1 MNRKIN
7 KKGFTLTEILAVIAI
22 LGVILAI
29 AVPSYNSLSK
39 KFEKAYYEK
48 LEGSVLAAAKS
59 YYKENAESR
68 PAELLYS
75 NVVTFSDLIKNKNI
89 DDIKGYKSNSNL
101 KGRVIIV
108 KKEKDYDYKMCYLN
122 SNNNEED
129 EKKGG
134 TPVADEDL
142 LEKLGIESNINANN
156 CDTNWLSNK
165 ASTFKAE
172 YGNTDEIYLY
182 YSETNNPETIKRGL
196 GVTKTLTKISPS
208 GAELE
213 TVKLEN
219 TKYYPENITAIDLRA
234 AKERDKEY
242 KLIYRIKT
250 EADEKGKDLVVEKKL
265 HVVRYDAPDVKQ
277 SNGMVELNW
286 NTNGNEIRTEKLGTR
301 FSEYQY
307 REKKCD
313 GKWNNWVDIIK
324 GTHTHSFNNSS
335 NICDGIVTAQFRWN
349 DDTKPK
355 PNTSKISAETEI
367 IITPKLDPSLNIKS
381 FIDNDP
387 NKLYDYNWTNKDV
400 TIRLTAKGIT
410 TDNSIVNASK
420 NNELIDITIDDNQAV
435 KDVVASENTKV
446 SEKSTGTEYDFR
458 LRDKD
463 GNNLGLSDIQ
473 YIKIDKTKPL
483 VDIKVTTTSYKEL
496 YSYTSSTGTKKPSGG
511 MEWTNSAPR
520 IYYNVFVKDELS
532 GIDEVKI
539 TKKIGTISYNAYGV
553 QEQEPDEYSSVSAY
567 KTYSENG
574 YKRYFIPIETDM
586 YNETITVTVTDKAGN
601 SVSEETKI
609 KYDKTPP
616 SVVIEY
622 TSTNVLPMCF
632 DTIGGSGRDNIYYK
646 TSANASWS
654 RFYIILARDKDVQ
667 RYYAKC
673 TDKAGNSSE
682 TSEPNNSTT
691 SATYS
696 ITFNS
701 NGGTGSMSPI
711 TNIKSGETKTLT
723 KNTFTREGYTFAGWS
738 TSSGSSTVKYADGAQ
753 VKVTAS
759 IQLYAVW
766 NQKSVKTFTV
776 TFNHL
781 KAVWMSQTNTTKSCQ
796 TTGNSCQIKLE
807 NLTAPSGG
815 NQRSQSTN
823 PTVKSKGNNPYS
835 NLVTVS
841 GWYTNSNGT
850 GTKYSPNATITVSS
864 NMTLYAIVKT
874 KKTRFYAFPNEEYGL
889 YCRKAAGQ
897 AYAKQNFKGMILTNS
912 GTRADYESTD
922 WKYTGGKMWF
932 VGYVDPSNLCGGGSL
947 GVGKVCTNCWVP
959 GDWVDW

>member
-7 KKGFTLTEILAVIAI
+7 QKGFTLTEILAVIAI

-48 LEGSVLAAAKS
+48 LEGSVLAAAKA

-75 NVVTFSDLIKNKNI
+75 SVVTFSDLKENKNI
-89 DDIKGYKSNSNL
+89 DDIKGYNKSDSIL
-101 KGRVIIV
+101 KGRIIIV
-108 KKEKDYDYKMCYLN
+108 KKVEGYDYKMCYLEPN
-122 SNNNEED
+122 TED
-129 EKKGG
+129 EKNASTTLTDKN
-134 TPVADEDL
+134 L
-142 LEKLGIESNINANN
+142 LEKLGTKETTNANN
-156 CDTNWLSNK
+156 CDANWLENTK
-165 ASTFKAE
+165 ETFEAT
-172 YGNTDEIYLY
+172 YGSADAIYLY
-182 YSETNNPETIKRGL
+182 YSETNNPKTKEKL
-196 GVTKTLTKISPS
+196 GVTKKLFKKSSSKKTL
-208 GAELE
+208 AEVTLE
-213 TVKLEN
+213 GTE
-219 TKYYPENITAIDLRA
+219 YYPENITAIDLRT
-234 AKERDKEY
+234 AKEKDQTY
-242 KLIYRIKT
+242 NLTYRIKT
-250 EADEKGKDLVVEKKL
+250 ETGKDGKKDLVVEKKL
-265 HVVRYDAPDVKQ
+265 HVVRYDAPDVEQ
-277 SNGMVELNW
+277 SNGMVQLNW
-286 NTNGNEIRTEKLGTR
+286 KTGDNEGKVGNLHTR
-301 FSEYQY
+301 FSRYQY
-307 REKKCD
+307 REKTCS
-313 GKWNNWVDIIK
+313 GKWNTWVDIAGGNNI
-324 GTHTHSFNNSS
+324 HSFVNSS
-335 NICDGIVTAQFRWN
+335 NICNGIVTAQFRWN
-349 DDTKPK
+349 DTEE
-355 PNTSKISAETEI
+355 NTSRISDETEI
-367 IITPKLDPSLNIKS
+367 TITPKLDPSLDIKS

-400 TIRLTAKGIT
+400 TIRLTAKDIT

-420 NNELIDITIDDNQAV
+420 NNELIDVTIDDNHEAV
-435 KDVVASENTKV
+435 KDVVVSENTKV
-446 SEKSTGTEYDFR
+446 SEKSTGTEYNFR

-463 GNNLGLSDIQ
+463 GKNLGLSNIQ

-539 TKKIGTISYNAYGV
+539 TKKFGTISYNASGV
-553 QEQEPDEYSSVSAY
+553 QEQDPDEYSSVSAY

-616 SVVIEY
+616 SIVIEY
-622 TSTNVLPMCF
+622 TSVNVIPICF
-632 DTIGGSGRDNIYYK
+632 DNIGGSGKDKIYYK

-654 RFYIILARDKDVQ
+654 RYIILARDKNVKT
-667 RYYAKC
+667 YYAKC
-673 TDKAGNSSE
+673 TDNAGNSSE
-682 TSEPNNSTT
+682 TSEPNDSTT
-691 SATYS
+691 TATYS

-711 TNIKSGETKTLT
+711 KNIKSGETKTLT

-753 VKVTAS
+753 VKVTTS

-776 TFNHL
+776 TFDHL

-823 PTVKSKGNNPYS
+823 SAVKKKGNNPYS

-864 NMTLYAIVKT
+864 NMTLYAIVKIN
-874 KKTRFYAFPNEEYGL
+874 KTRFYAFPNEDYGL

-897 AYAKQNFKGMILTNS
+897 AYAKQNFKGMILTN
-912 GTRADYESTD
+912 TSTAAYYNSTN
-922 WKYTGGKMWF
+922 WQYTGGKMWF
-932 VGYVDPSNLCGGGSL
+932 VGNVNPSNLCGGGSL
-947 GVGKVCTNCWVP
+947 GVGKVCTSCWVP

>member
-75 NVVTFSDLIKNKNI
+75 NVVTFSKLKENKNI
-89 DDIKGYKSNSNL
+89 DDIKGYKSVDDL
-101 KGRVIIV
+101 KGRIIIV
-108 KKEKDYDYKMCYLN
+108 KKVEGYDYKMCYLEPGTTDE
-122 SNNNEED
+122 SLEEAK
-129 EKKGG
+129 ELN
-134 TPVADEDL
+134 ADSL
-142 LEKLGIESNINANN
+142 KTLGINEDTNTNN
-156 CDTNWLSNK
+156 CDPNWLENTK
-165 ASTFKAE
+165 ETFEAT
-172 YGNTDEIYLY
+172 YGSADAIYLY
-182 YSETNNPETIKRGL
+182 YSETNNPKTIKEKLSVEKKLAKRSSSSE
-196 GVTKTLTKISPS
+196 TP
-208 GAELE
+208 LE
-213 TVKLEN
+213 EVKLGG
-219 TKYYPENITAIDLRA
+219 TKYYPENITAIDLRT
-234 AKERDKEY
+234 AKEKDQTY
-242 KLIYRIKT
+242 NLTYRIKT
-250 EADEKGKDLVVEKKL
+250 EADEEKKKDLMVEKEL
-265 HVVRYDAPDVKQ
+265 HVVRYDAPDVEQ
-277 SNGMVELNW
+277 SNGMVKLSWETDDNEKKV
-286 NTNGNEIRTEKLGTR
+286 GNLQTS
-301 FSEYQY
+301 FSKYQY
-307 REKKCD
+307 REKTCS
-313 GKWNNWVDIIK
+313 GKWNTWVDIE
-324 GTHTHSFNNSS
+324 GGNNTHSFVNSS
-335 NICDGIVTAQFRWN
+335 NICNGIVTAQFRWN
-349 DDTKPK
+349 DTEE
-355 PNTSKISAETEI
+355 NTSRISDETEI
-367 IITPKLDPSLNIKS
+367 TITPKLDPSLDIKS

-400 TIRLTAKGIT
+400 TIRLTAKDIT

-420 NNELIDITIDDNQAV
+420 NNELIDVTIDDNHEAV
-435 KDVVASENTKV
+435 KDVVVSENTKV
-446 SEKSTGTEYDFR
+446 SEKSTGTEYNFR

-463 GNNLGLSDIQ
+463 GKNLGLSNIQ

-496 YSYTSSTGTKKPSGG
+496 YSYTSSTGAKKPSGG

-539 TKKIGTISYNAYGV
+539 TKKFGTISYNASGV
-553 QEQEPDEYSSVSAY
+553 QEQDPDEYSSVSAY

-622 TSTNVLPMCF
+622 TSVNVIPICF
-632 DTIGGSGRDNIYYK
+632 DNIGGSGKDKIYYK

-654 RFYIILARDKDVQ
+654 RYIILARDKNVKT
-667 RYYAKC
+667 YYAKC
-673 TDKAGNSSE
+673 TDNAGNSSE
-682 TSEPNNSTT
+682 TSEPNDSTT
-691 SATYS
+691 TATYS

-711 TNIKSGETKTLT
+711 KNIKSGETKTLT

-753 VKVTAS
+753 VKVTTS

-776 TFNHL
+776 TFDHL

-823 PTVKSKGNNPYS
+823 SAVKKKGNNPYS

-864 NMTLYAIVKT
+864 NMTLYAIVKIN
-874 KKTRFYAFPNEEYGL
+874 KTRFYAFPNEDYGL

-897 AYAKQNFKGMILTNS
+897 AYAKQNFKGMILTN
-912 GTRADYESTD
+912 TSTAAYYNSTN
-922 WKYTGGKMWF
+922 WQYTGGKMWF
-932 VGYVDPSNLCGGGSL
+932 VGNVDPSNLCSGGSL
-947 GVGKVCTNCWVP
+947 GVGKVCTSCWVP

>member
-75 NVVTFSDLIKNKNI
+75 NVVTFSDLKENKNI
-89 DDIKGYKSNSNL
+89 DDIKGYKSVDDL
-101 KGRVIIV
+101 KGRIIIV
-108 KKEKDYDYKMCYLN
+108 KKVEGYDYKMCYLAP
-122 SNNNEED
+122 
-129 EKKGG
+129 
-134 TPVADEDL
+134 TPADADERNASTTLTDGDL
-142 LEKLGIESNINANN
+142 LEKLGTNKTINTNN
-156 CDTNWLSNK
+156 CDVNWLKNTK
-165 ASTFKAE
+165 ETFEAT
-172 YGNTDEIYLY
+172 YGRADEIYLY
-182 YSETNNPETIKRGL
+182 YSETNNPKTIKEKL
-196 GVTKTLTKISPS
+196 GVTKKLFKKSSSKKTL
-208 GAELE
+208 AEVTLE
-213 TVKLEN
+213 GTE
-219 TKYYPENITAIDLRA
+219 YYPENITAIDLRT
-234 AKERDKEY
+234 AKEKDQTY
-242 KLIYRIKT
+242 NLTYRIKT
-250 EADEKGKDLVVEKKL
+250 ETGKDGKKDLVVEKKL
-265 HVVRYDAPDVKQ
+265 HVVRYDAPDVEQ
-277 SNGMVELNW
+277 SNGMVQLNW
-286 NTNGNEIRTEKLGTR
+286 EAGDNEEKVENLDTR
-301 FSEYQY
+301 FSRYQY
-307 REKKCD
+307 REKTCS
-313 GKWNNWVDIIK
+313 GKWNTWVDIA
-324 GTHTHSFNNSS
+324 GGNNTHSFVNSS
-335 NICDGIVTAQFRWN
+335 NICNGIVTAQFRWN
-349 DDTKPK
+349 DTEE
-355 PNTSKISAETEI
+355 NTSRISDETEI
-367 IITPKLDPSLNIKS
+367 TITPKLDPSLDIKS

-400 TIRLTAKGIT
+400 TIRLTAKDIT

-420 NNELIDITIDDNQAV
+420 NNELIDVTIDDNHEAV
-435 KDVVASENTKV
+435 KDVVVSENTKV
-446 SEKSTGTEYDFR
+446 SEKSTGTEYNFR

-463 GNNLGLSDIQ
+463 GKNLGLSNIQ

-539 TKKIGTISYNAYGV
+539 TKKFGTISYNASGV
-553 QEQEPDEYSSVSAY
+553 QEQDPDEYSSVSAY

-622 TSTNVLPMCF
+622 TSVNVIPICF
-632 DTIGGSGRDNIYYK
+632 DNIGGSGKDKIYYK

-654 RFYIILARDKDVQ
+654 RYIILARDKNVKT
-667 RYYAKC
+667 YYAKC
-673 TDKAGNSSE
+673 TDNAGNSSE
-682 TSEPNNSTT
+682 TSEPNDSTT
-691 SATYS
+691 TATYS

-711 TNIKSGETKTLT
+711 KNIKSGETKTLT

-753 VKVTAS
+753 VKVTTS

-776 TFNHL
+776 TFDHL

-823 PTVKSKGNNPYS
+823 SAVKKKGNNPYS

-864 NMTLYAIVKT
+864 NMTLYAIVKIN
-874 KKTRFYAFPNEEYGL
+874 KTRFYAFPNEDYGL

-897 AYAKQNFKGMILTNS
+897 AYAKQNFKGMILTN
-912 GTRADYESTD
+912 TSTAAYYNSTN
-922 WKYTGGKMWF
+922 WQYTGGKMWF
-932 VGYVDPSNLCGGGSL
+932 VGNVNPSNLCGGGSL
-947 GVGKVCTNCWVP
+947 GVGKVCTSCWVP

>member
-48 LEGSVLAAAKS
+48 LEDSVLAVAKS

-75 NVVTFSDLIKNKNI
+75 SVVTFSELKTSKNI
-89 DDIKGYKSNSNL
+89 DDIKGYKSNIDL
-101 KGRVIIV
+101 KGRIIIV
-108 KKEKDYDYKMCYLN
+108 KKAEGYDYKMCYLEPGTTDE
-122 SNNNEED
+122 SLEEAK
-129 EKKGG
+129 ELN
-134 TPVADEDL
+134 ADSL
-142 LEKLGIESNINANN
+142 KTLGINKDTNTNN
-156 CDTNWLSNK
+156 CDPNWLSNG
-165 ASTFKAE
+165 ANTFIAD
-172 YGNTDEIYLY
+172 YGGDKPIYLY
-182 YSETNNPETIKRGL
+182 YSETNNPKTIKEKLSVEKKLAKRSSSSE
-196 GVTKTLTKISPS
+196 TP
-208 GAELE
+208 LE
-213 TVKLEN
+213 EVKLGG
-219 TKYYPENITAIDLRA
+219 TKYYPENITAIDLRT
-234 AKERDKEY
+234 AKEKDQTY
-242 KLIYRIKT
+242 NLTYRIKT
-250 EADEKGKDLVVEKKL
+250 EDQDITKTKVL
-265 HVVRYDAPDVKQ
+265 HVVRYDAPDVEQ
-277 SNGMVELNW
+277 SNGMVKLSWETDDNEKKV
-286 NTNGNEIRTEKLGTR
+286 GNLQTS
-301 FSEYQY
+301 FSKYQY
-307 REKKCD
+307 REKTCS
-313 GKWNNWVDIIK
+313 GKWNTWVDIE
-324 GTHTHSFNNSS
+324 GGNNTHSFVNSS
-335 NICDGIVTAQFRWN
+335 NICNGIVTAQFRWN
-349 DDTKPK
+349 DTEE
-355 PNTSKISAETEI
+355 NTSRISDETEI
-367 IITPKLDPSLNIKS
+367 TITPKLDPSLDIKS

-400 TIRLTAKGIT
+400 TIRLTAKDIT

-420 NNELIDITIDDNQAV
+420 NNELIDVTIDDNHEAV
-435 KDVVASENTKV
+435 KDVVVSENTKV
-446 SEKSTGTEYDFR
+446 SEKSTGTEYNFR

-463 GNNLGLSDIQ
+463 GKNLGLSNIQ

-539 TKKIGTISYNAYGV
+539 TKKFGTISYNASGV
-553 QEQEPDEYSSVSAY
+553 QEQDPDEYSSVSAY

-622 TSTNVLPMCF
+622 TSVNVIPICF
-632 DTIGGSGRDNIYYK
+632 DNIGGSGKDKIYYK

-654 RFYIILARDKDVQ
+654 RYIILARDKNVKT
-667 RYYAKC
+667 YYAKC
-673 TDKAGNSSE
+673 TDNAGNSSE
-682 TSEPNNSTT
+682 TSEPNDSTT
-691 SATYS
+691 TATYS
-696 ITFNS
+696 IAFNS

-711 TNIKSGETKTLT
+711 KNIKSGETKTLT

-753 VKVTAS
+753 VKVTTS

-776 TFNHL
+776 TFDHL

-823 PTVKSKGNNPYS
+823 SAVKKKGNNPYS

-874 KKTRFYAFPNEEYGL
+874 NKTRFYAFPNEDYGL

-897 AYAKQNFKGMILTNS
+897 AYAKQNFKGMILTN
-912 GTRADYESTD
+912 ASTAAYYNSTN
-922 WKYTGGKMWF
+922 WQYTGGKMWF
-932 VGYVDPSNLCGGGSL
+932 VGNVDPSNLCSGGSL
-947 GVGKVCTNCWVP
+947 GVGKVCTSCWVP

>member
-48 LEGSVLAAAKS
+48 LEDSVLAAAKS

-75 NVVTFSDLIKNKNI
+75 SVVTFSELKTSKNI
-89 DDIKGYKSNSNL
+89 DDIKGYKSNIDL
-101 KGRVIIV
+101 KGRIIIV
-108 KKEKDYDYKMCYLN
+108 KKAEGYDYKMCYLEPGTTDE
-122 SNNNEED
+122 SLEEAK
-129 EKKGG
+129 ELN
-134 TPVADEDL
+134 ADSL
-142 LEKLGIESNINANN
+142 KTLGINKDTNTNN
-156 CDTNWLSNK
+156 CDPNWLSNG
-165 ASTFKAE
+165 ANTFIAD
-172 YGNTDEIYLY
+172 YGGDKPIYLY
-182 YSETNNPETIKRGL
+182 YSETNNPKTIKEKLSVEKKLAKRSSSSE
-196 GVTKTLTKISPS
+196 TP
-208 GAELE
+208 LE
-213 TVKLEN
+213 EVKLGG
-219 TKYYPENITAIDLRA
+219 TKYYPENITAIDLRT
-234 AKERDKEY
+234 AKEKDQTY
-242 KLIYRIKT
+242 NLTYRIKT
-250 EADEKGKDLVVEKKL
+250 EDQDITKTKVL
-265 HVVRYDAPDVKQ
+265 HVVRYDAPDVEQ
-277 SNGMVELNW
+277 SNGMVKLSWETDDNEKKV
-286 NTNGNEIRTEKLGTR
+286 GNLQTS
-301 FSEYQY
+301 FSKYQY
-307 REKKCD
+307 REKTCS
-313 GKWNNWVDIIK
+313 GKWNTWVDIE
-324 GTHTHSFNNSS
+324 GGNNTHSFVNSS
-335 NICDGIVTAQFRWN
+335 NICNGIVTAQFRWN
-349 DDTKPK
+349 DTEE
-355 PNTSKISAETEI
+355 NTSRISDETEI
-367 IITPKLDPSLNIKS
+367 TITPKLDPSLDIKS

-400 TIRLTAKGIT
+400 TIRLTAKDIT

-420 NNELIDITIDDNQAV
+420 NNELIDVTIDDNHEAV
-435 KDVVASENTKV
+435 KDVVVSENTKV
-446 SEKSTGTEYDFR
+446 SEKSTGTEYNFR

-463 GNNLGLSDIQ
+463 GKNLGLSNIQ

-539 TKKIGTISYNAYGV
+539 TKKFGTISYNASGV
-553 QEQEPDEYSSVSAY
+553 QEQDPDEYSSVSAY

-622 TSTNVLPMCF
+622 TSVNVIPICF
-632 DTIGGSGRDNIYYK
+632 DNIGGSGKDKIYYK

-654 RFYIILARDKDVQ
+654 RYIILARDKNVKT
-667 RYYAKC
+667 YYAKC
-673 TDKAGNSSE
+673 TDNAGNSSE
-682 TSEPNNSTT
+682 TSEPNDSTT
-691 SATYS
+691 TATYS
-696 ITFNS
+696 IAFNS

-711 TNIKSGETKTLT
+711 KNIKSGETKTLT

-753 VKVTAS
+753 VKVTTS

-776 TFNHL
+776 TFDHL

-823 PTVKSKGNNPYS
+823 SAVKKKGNNPYS

-874 KKTRFYAFPNEEYGL
+874 NKTRFYAFPNEDYGL

-897 AYAKQNFKGMILTNS
+897 AYAKQNFKGMILTN
-912 GTRADYESTD
+912 ASTAAYYNSTN
-922 WKYTGGKMWF
+922 WQYTGGKMWF
-932 VGYVDPSNLCGGGSL
+932 VGNVDPSNLCSGGSL
-947 GVGKVCTNCWVP
+947 GVGKVCTSCWVP

>member
-7 KKGFTLTEILAVIAI
+7 QKGFTLTEILAVIAI

-75 NVVTFSDLIKNKNI
+75 SVVTFSELKTSKNI
-89 DDIKGYKSNSNL
+89 DDIKGYKSNIDL
-101 KGRVIIV
+101 KGRIIIV
-108 KKEKDYDYKMCYLN
+108 KKEKDYDYKMCYLEPGTTDE
-122 SNNNEED
+122 SLEEAK
-129 EKKGG
+129 ELN
-134 TPVADEDL
+134 ADSL
-142 LEKLGIESNINANN
+142 KTLGINKDTNTNN
-156 CDTNWLSNK
+156 CDPNWLSNG
-165 ASTFKAE
+165 ANTFIAD
-172 YGNTDEIYLY
+172 YGGDKPISIYLY
-182 YSETNNPETIKRGL
+182 YSETNNPKTIKEKLSVEKKLAKRSSSSE
-196 GVTKTLTKISPS
+196 TP
-208 GAELE
+208 LE
-213 TVKLEN
+213 EVKLGG
-219 TKYYPENITAIDLRA
+219 TKYYPENITAIDLRT
-234 AKERDKEY
+234 AKEKDQTY
-242 KLIYRIKT
+242 NLTYRIKT
-250 EADEKGKDLVVEKKL
+250 EDQDITKTKVL
-265 HVVRYDAPDVKQ
+265 HVVRYDAPDVEQ
-277 SNGMVELNW
+277 SNGMVKLSWETDDNEKKV
-286 NTNGNEIRTEKLGTR
+286 GNLQTS
-301 FSEYQY
+301 FSKYQY
-307 REKKCD
+307 REKTCS
-313 GKWNNWVDIIK
+313 GKWNTWVDIE
-324 GTHTHSFNNSS
+324 GGNNTHSFVNSS
-335 NICDGIVTAQFRWN
+335 NICNGIVTAQFRWN
-349 DDTKPK
+349 DTEE
-355 PNTSKISAETEI
+355 NTSRISDETEI
-367 IITPKLDPSLNIKS
+367 TITPKLDPSLDIKS

-400 TIRLTAKGIT
+400 TIRLTAKDIT

-420 NNELIDITIDDNQAV
+420 NNELIDVTIDDNHEAV
-435 KDVVASENTKV
+435 KDVVVSENTKV
-446 SEKSTGTEYDFR
+446 SEKSTGTEYNFR

-463 GNNLGLSDIQ
+463 GKNLGLSNIQ

-539 TKKIGTISYNAYGV
+539 TKKFGTISYNASGV
-553 QEQEPDEYSSVSAY
+553 QEQDPDEYSSVSAY

-622 TSTNVLPMCF
+622 TSVNVIPICF
-632 DTIGGSGRDNIYYK
+632 DNIGGSGKDKIYYK

-654 RFYIILARDKDVQ
+654 RYIILARDKNVKT
-667 RYYAKC
+667 YYAKC
-673 TDKAGNSSE
+673 TDNAGNSSE
-682 TSEPNNSTT
+682 TSEPNDSTT
-691 SATYS
+691 TATYS

-711 TNIKSGETKTLT
+711 KNIKSGETKTLT

-753 VKVTAS
+753 VKVTTS

-776 TFNHL
+776 TFDHL

-823 PTVKSKGNNPYS
+823 SAVKKKGNNPYS

-864 NMTLYAIVKT
+864 NMTLYAIVKIN
-874 KKTRFYAFPNEEYGL
+874 KTRFYAFPNEDYGL

-897 AYAKQNFKGMILTNS
+897 AYAKQNFKGMILTN
-912 GTRADYESTD
+912 TSTAAYYNSTN
-922 WKYTGGKMWF
+922 WQYTGGKMWF
-932 VGYVDPSNLCGGGSL
+932 VGNVNPSNLCGGGSL
-947 GVGKVCTNCWVP
+947 GVGKVCTSCWVP

>member
-1 MNRKIN
+1 MNRKTN

-39 KFEKAYYEK
+39 KFEKEYYDK
-48 LEGSVLAAAKS
+48 LQGSVLAAAKS

-75 NVVTFSDLIKNKNI
+75 NVVTFSELIDNKNI

-101 KGRVIIV
+101 KGRIIIV

-122 SNNNEED
+122 PNNNET
-129 EKKGG
+129 EKEGKN
-134 TPVADEDL
+134 PVTDEDL
-142 LEKLGIESNINANN
+142 LKKLGTNNDTNTKN
-156 CDTNWLSNK
+156 CDINWLSNG
-165 ASTFKAE
+165 ANTFIAD
-172 YGNTDEIYLY
+172 YGGDKPIYLY
-182 YSETNNPETIKRGL
+182 YSETNNPKTIKEKLSVEKKLAKRSSSSE
-196 GVTKTLTKISPS
+196 TP
-208 GAELE
+208 LE
-213 TVKLEN
+213 EVKLGG
-219 TKYYPENITAIDLRA
+219 TKYYPENITAIDLRTV
-234 AKERDKEY
+234 KEEDPY
-242 KLIYRIKT
+242 NLTYRIKT
-250 EADEKGKDLVVEKKL
+250 EDTDITKTKTLY
-265 HVVRYDAPDVKQ
+265 VVRYDAPDVEQ

-286 NTNGNEIRTEKLGTR
+286 KTGDNEGKVGNLHTR
-301 FSEYQY
+301 FSRYQY
-307 REKKCD
+307 REKTCS
-313 GKWNNWVDIIK
+313 GKWNTWVDIAGGNNI
-324 GTHTHSFNNSS
+324 HSFVNSS
-335 NICDGIVTAQFRWN
+335 NICNGIVTAQFRWN
-349 DDTKPK
+349 DTEE
-355 PNTSKISAETEI
+355 NTSRISDETEI
-367 IITPKLDPSLNIKS
+367 TITPKLDPSLDIKS

-400 TIRLTAKGIT
+400 TIRLTAKDIT

-420 NNELIDITIDDNQAV
+420 NNELIDVTIDDNHEAV
-435 KDVVASENTKV
+435 KDVVVSENTKV
-446 SEKSTGTEYDFR
+446 SEKSTGTEYNFR

-463 GNNLGLSDIQ
+463 GKNLGLSNIQ

-539 TKKIGTISYNAYGV
+539 TKKFGTISYNASGV
-553 QEQEPDEYSSVSAY
+553 QEQDPDEYSSVSAY

-622 TSTNVLPMCF
+622 TSVNVIPICF
-632 DTIGGSGRDNIYYK
+632 DNIGGSGKDKIYYK

-654 RFYIILARDKDVQ
+654 RYIILARDKNVKT
-667 RYYAKC
+667 YYAKC

-682 TSEPNNSTT
+682 TSEPNDSTT

-711 TNIKSGETKTLT
+711 KNIKSGETKTLT

-781 KAVWMSQTNTTKSCQ
+781 KAVWMSQTNTIKSCQ

-823 PTVKSKGNNPYS
+823 PNIKKKGNNPYS
-835 NLVTVS
+835 NLVIVS

-850 GTKYSPNATITVSS
+850 GTKYNPNATITVSS

-874 KKTRFYAFPNEEYGL
+874 NKAKLFAFPNEEKGL

-912 GTRADYESTD
+912 STPAYYNSTN
-922 WKYTGGKMWF
+922 WQYTGGKMWF
-932 VGYVDPSNLCGGGSL
+932 VGNVDPSNLCGGGSL
-947 GVGKVCTNCWVP
+947 GVGKVCTSCWVP

>member
-75 NVVTFSDLIKNKNI
+75 SVVTFSELKTSKNI
-89 DDIKGYKSNSNL
+89 DDIKGYKSNIDL
-101 KGRVIIV
+101 KGRIIIV
-108 KKEKDYDYKMCYLN
+108 KKEKDYDYKMCYLEPGTTDE
-122 SNNNEED
+122 SLEEAK
-129 EKKGG
+129 ELN
-134 TPVADEDL
+134 ADSL
-142 LEKLGIESNINANN
+142 KTLGINKDTNTNN
-156 CDTNWLSNK
+156 CDPNWLSNG
-165 ASTFKAE
+165 ANTFIAD
-172 YGNTDEIYLY
+172 YGGDKPISIYLY
-182 YSETNNPETIKRGL
+182 YSETNNPKTIKEKLSVEKKLAKRSSSSE
-196 GVTKTLTKISPS
+196 TP
-208 GAELE
+208 LE
-213 TVKLEN
+213 EVKLGG
-219 TKYYPENITAIDLRA
+219 TKYYPENITAIDLRT
-234 AKERDKEY
+234 AKEKDQTY
-242 KLIYRIKT
+242 NLTYRIKT
-250 EADEKGKDLVVEKKL
+250 EDQDITKTKVL
-265 HVVRYDAPDVKQ
+265 HVVRYDAPDVEQ
-277 SNGMVELNW
+277 SNGMVKLSWETDDNEKKV
-286 NTNGNEIRTEKLGTR
+286 GNLQTS
-301 FSEYQY
+301 FSKYQY
-307 REKKCD
+307 REKTCS
-313 GKWNNWVDIIK
+313 GKWNTWVDIE
-324 GTHTHSFNNSS
+324 GGNNTHSFVNSS
-335 NICDGIVTAQFRWN
+335 NICNGIVTAQFRWN
-349 DDTKPK
+349 DTEE
-355 PNTSKISAETEI
+355 NTSRISDETEI
-367 IITPKLDPSLNIKS
+367 TITPKLDPSLDIKS

-400 TIRLTAKGIT
+400 TIRLTAKDIT
-410 TDNSIVNASK
+410 PDNSIVNASK
-420 NNELIDITIDDNQAV
+420 NNELIDVTIDDNHEAV
-435 KDVVASENTKV
+435 KDVVVNENTKV

-463 GNNLGLSDIQ
+463 GKNLGLSNIQ

-539 TKKIGTISYNAYGV
+539 TKKFGTISYNASGV
-553 QEQEPDEYSSVSAY
+553 QEQDPDEYSSVSAY

-622 TSTNVLPMCF
+622 TSVNVIPICF
-632 DTIGGSGRDNIYYK
+632 DNIGGSGKDKIYYK

-654 RFYIILARDKDVQ
+654 RYIILARDKNVKT
-667 RYYAKC
+667 YYAKC
-673 TDKAGNSSE
+673 TDNAGNSSE
-682 TSEPNNSTT
+682 TSEPNDSTT

-711 TNIKSGETKTLT
+711 KNIKSGETKTLT

-753 VKVTAS
+753 VKVTTS

-776 TFNHL
+776 TFDHL

-823 PTVKSKGNNPYS
+823 SAVKKKGNNPYS

-864 NMTLYAIVKT
+864 NMTLYAIVKIN
-874 KKTRFYAFPNEEYGL
+874 KTRFYAFPNEDYGL

-897 AYAKQNFKGMILTNS
+897 AYAKQNFKGMILTN
-912 GTRADYESTD
+912 TSTAAYYNSTN
-922 WKYTGGKMWF
+922 WQYTGGKMWF
-932 VGYVDPSNLCGGGSL
+932 VGNVNPSNLCGGGSL
-947 GVGKVCTNCWVP
+947 GVGKVCTSCWVP

>member
-39 KFEKAYYEK
+39 KFEKAFYEK

-75 NVVTFSDLIKNKNI
+75 SVVTFSELKTSKNI
-89 DDIKGYKSNSNL
+89 DDIKGYKSNIDL
-101 KGRVIIV
+101 KGRIIIV
-108 KKEKDYDYKMCYLN
+108 KKEKDYDYKMCYLEPGTTDE
-122 SNNNEED
+122 SLEEAK
-129 EKKGG
+129 ELN
-134 TPVADEDL
+134 ADSL
-142 LEKLGIESNINANN
+142 KTLGINKDTNTNN
-156 CDTNWLSNK
+156 CDPNWLSNG
-165 ASTFKAE
+165 ANTFIAD
-172 YGNTDEIYLY
+172 YGGDKPISIYLY
-182 YSETNNPETIKRGL
+182 YSETNNPKTIKEKLSVEKKLAKRSSSSE
-196 GVTKTLTKISPS
+196 TP
-208 GAELE
+208 LE
-213 TVKLEN
+213 EVKLGG
-219 TKYYPENITAIDLRA
+219 TKYYPENITAIDLRT
-234 AKERDKEY
+234 AKEKDQTY
-242 KLIYRIKT
+242 NLTYRIKT
-250 EADEKGKDLVVEKKL
+250 EDQDITKTKVL
-265 HVVRYDAPDVKQ
+265 HVVRYDAPDVEQ
-277 SNGMVELNW
+277 SNGMVKLSWETDDNEKKV
-286 NTNGNEIRTEKLGTR
+286 GNLQTS
-301 FSEYQY
+301 FSKYQY
-307 REKKCD
+307 REKTCS
-313 GKWNNWVDIIK
+313 GKWNTWVDIE
-324 GTHTHSFNNSS
+324 GGNNTHSFVNSS
-335 NICDGIVTAQFRWN
+335 NICNGIVTAQFRWN
-349 DDTKPK
+349 DTEE
-355 PNTSKISAETEI
+355 NTSRISDETEI
-367 IITPKLDPSLNIKS
+367 TITPKLDPSLDIKS

-400 TIRLTAKGIT
+400 TIRLTAKDIT

-420 NNELIDITIDDNQAV
+420 NNELIDVTIDDNHEAV
-435 KDVVASENTKV
+435 KDVVVSENTKV
-446 SEKSTGTEYDFR
+446 SEKSTGTEYNFR

-463 GNNLGLSDIQ
+463 GKNLGLSNIQ

-539 TKKIGTISYNAYGV
+539 TKKFGTISYNASGV
-553 QEQEPDEYSSVSAY
+553 QEQDPDEYSSVSAY

-622 TSTNVLPMCF
+622 TSVNVIPICF
-632 DTIGGSGRDNIYYK
+632 DNIGGSGKDKIYYK

-654 RFYIILARDKDVQ
+654 RYIILARDKNVKT
-667 RYYAKC
+667 YYAKC
-673 TDKAGNSSE
+673 TDNAGNSSE
-682 TSEPNNSTT
+682 TSEPNDSTT
-691 SATYS
+691 TATYS

-711 TNIKSGETKTLT
+711 KNIKSGETKTLT

-753 VKVTAS
+753 VKVTTS

-776 TFNHL
+776 TFDHL

-823 PTVKSKGNNPYS
+823 SAVKKKGNNPYS

-864 NMTLYAIVKT
+864 NMTLYAIVKIN
-874 KKTRFYAFPNEEYGL
+874 KTRFYAFPNEDYGL

-897 AYAKQNFKGMILTNS
+897 AYAKQNFKGMILTN
-912 GTRADYESTD
+912 TSTAAYYNSTN
-922 WKYTGGKMWF
+922 WQYTGGKMWF
-932 VGYVDPSNLCGGGSL
+932 VGNVNPSNLCGGGSL
-947 GVGKVCTNCWVP
+947 GVGKVCTSCWVP

>member
-75 NVVTFSDLIKNKNI
+75 SVVTFSELKTSKNI
-89 DDIKGYKSNSNL
+89 DDIKGYKSNIDL
-101 KGRVIIV
+101 KGRIIIV
-108 KKEKDYDYKMCYLN
+108 KKEKDYDYKMCYLEPGTTDE
-122 SNNNEED
+122 SLEEAK
-129 EKKGG
+129 ELNAASLK
-134 TPVADEDL
+134 T
-142 LEKLGIESNINANN
+142 LGINKDTNTNN
-156 CDTNWLSNK
+156 CDPNWLSNG
-165 ASTFKAE
+165 ANTFIAD
-172 YGNTDEIYLY
+172 YGGDKPISIYLY
-182 YSETNNPETIKRGL
+182 YSETNNPKTIKEKLSVEKKLAKRSSSSE
-196 GVTKTLTKISPS
+196 TP
-208 GAELE
+208 LE
-213 TVKLEN
+213 EVKLGG
-219 TKYYPENITAIDLRA
+219 TKYYPENITAIDLRT
-234 AKERDKEY
+234 AKEKDQTY
-242 KLIYRIKT
+242 NLTYRIKT
-250 EADEKGKDLVVEKKL
+250 EDQDITKTKVL
-265 HVVRYDAPDVKQ
+265 HVVRYDAPDVEQ
-277 SNGMVELNW
+277 SNGMVKLSWETDDNEKKV
-286 NTNGNEIRTEKLGTR
+286 GNLQTS
-301 FSEYQY
+301 FSKYQY
-307 REKKCD
+307 REKTCS
-313 GKWNNWVDIIK
+313 GKWNTWVDIE
-324 GTHTHSFNNSS
+324 GGNNTHSFVNSS
-335 NICDGIVTAQFRWN
+335 NICNGIVTAQFRWN
-349 DDTKPK
+349 DTEE
-355 PNTSKISAETEI
+355 NTSRISDETEI
-367 IITPKLDPSLNIKS
+367 TITPKLDPSLDIKS

-400 TIRLTAKGIT
+400 TIRLTAKDIT

-420 NNELIDITIDDNQAV
+420 NNELIDVTIDDNHEAV
-435 KDVVASENTKV
+435 KDVVVSENTKV
-446 SEKSTGTEYDFR
+446 SEKSTGTEYNFR

-463 GNNLGLSDIQ
+463 GKNLGLSNIQ

-539 TKKIGTISYNAYGV
+539 TKKFGTISYNASGV
-553 QEQEPDEYSSVSAY
+553 QEQDPDEYSSVSAY

-616 SVVIEY
+616 SIVIEY
-622 TSTNVLPMCF
+622 TSVNVIPICF
-632 DTIGGSGRDNIYYK
+632 DNIGGSGKDKIYYK

-654 RFYIILARDKDVQ
+654 RYIILARDKNVKT
-667 RYYAKC
+667 YYAKC
-673 TDKAGNSSE
+673 TDNAGNSSE
-682 TSEPNNSTT
+682 TSEPNDSTT
-691 SATYS
+691 TATYS

-711 TNIKSGETKTLT
+711 KNIKSGETKTLT

-753 VKVTAS
+753 VKVTTS

-776 TFNHL
+776 TFDHL

-823 PTVKSKGNNPYS
+823 SAVKKKGNNPYS

-864 NMTLYAIVKT
+864 NMTLYAIVKIN
-874 KKTRFYAFPNEEYGL
+874 KTRFYAFPNEDYGL

-897 AYAKQNFKGMILTNS
+897 AYAKQNFKGMILTN
-912 GTRADYESTD
+912 TSTAAYYNSTN
-922 WKYTGGKMWF
+922 WQYTGGKMWF
-932 VGYVDPSNLCGGGSL
+932 VGNVNPSNLCGGGSL
-947 GVGKVCTNCWVP
+947 GVGKVCTSCWVP

>member
-75 NVVTFSDLIKNKNI
+75 SVVTFSELKTSKNI
-89 DDIKGYKSNSNL
+89 DDIKGYKSNIDL
-101 KGRVIIV
+101 KGRIIIV
-108 KKEKDYDYKMCYLN
+108 KKEKDYDYKMCYLEPGTTDE
-122 SNNNEED
+122 SLEEAK
-129 EKKGG
+129 ELN
-134 TPVADEDL
+134 ADSL
-142 LEKLGIESNINANN
+142 KTLGINKDTNTNN
-156 CDTNWLSNK
+156 CDPNWLSNG
-165 ASTFKAE
+165 ANTFIAD
-172 YGNTDEIYLY
+172 YGGDKPISIYLY
-182 YSETNNPETIKRGL
+182 YSETNNPKTIKEKLSVEKKLAKRSSSSE
-196 GVTKTLTKISPS
+196 TP
-208 GAELE
+208 LE
-213 TVKLEN
+213 EVKLGG
-219 TKYYPENITAIDLRA
+219 TKYYPENITAIDLRT
-234 AKERDKEY
+234 AKEKDQTY
-242 KLIYRIKT
+242 NLTYRIKT
-250 EADEKGKDLVVEKKL
+250 EDQDITKTKVL
-265 HVVRYDAPDVKQ
+265 HVVRYDAPDVEQ
-277 SNGMVELNW
+277 SNGMVKLSWETDDNEKKV
-286 NTNGNEIRTEKLGTR
+286 GNLQTS
-301 FSEYQY
+301 FSKYQY
-307 REKKCD
+307 REKTCS
-313 GKWNNWVDIIK
+313 GKWNTWVDIE
-324 GTHTHSFNNSS
+324 GGNNTHSFVNSS
-335 NICDGIVTAQFRWN
+335 NICNGIVTAQFRWN
-349 DDTKPK
+349 DTEE
-355 PNTSKISAETEI
+355 NTSRISDETEI
-367 IITPKLDPSLNIKS
+367 TITPKLDPSLDIKS

-632 DTIGGSGRDNIYYK
+632 DTIGGSGRDKIYYK

>member
-75 NVVTFSDLIKNKNI
+75 SVVTFSELKENKNI
-89 DDIKGYKSNSNL
+89 DDIKGYKSVGAL
-101 KGRVIIV
+101 KGRIIIV
-108 KKEKDYDYKMCYLN
+108 KKVEGYDYKMCYLEPN
-122 SNNNEED
+122 TED
-129 EKKGG
+129 EKNASTTLTDKN
-134 TPVADEDL
+134 L
-142 LEKLGIESNINANN
+142 LEKLGTKETTNANN
-156 CDTNWLSNK
+156 CDANWLENTK
-165 ASTFKAE
+165 ETFEAT
-172 YGNTDEIYLY
+172 YGSADAIYLY
-182 YSETNNPETIKRGL
+182 YSETNNPKTKEKL
-196 GVTKTLTKISPS
+196 GVTKKLFKKSSSKKTL
-208 GAELE
+208 AEVTLE
-213 TVKLEN
+213 GTE
-219 TKYYPENITAIDLRA
+219 YYPENITAIDLRT
-234 AKERDKEY
+234 AKEKDQTY
-242 KLIYRIKT
+242 NLTYRIKT
-250 EADEKGKDLVVEKKL
+250 ETGKDGKKDLVVEKKL
-265 HVVRYDAPDVKQ
+265 HVVRYDAPDVEQ
-277 SNGMVELNW
+277 SNGMVQLNW
-286 NTNGNEIRTEKLGTR
+286 KTGDNEGKVGNLHTR
-301 FSEYQY
+301 FSRYQY
-307 REKKCD
+307 REKTCS
-313 GKWNNWVDIIK
+313 GKWNTWVDIAGGNNI
-324 GTHTHSFNNSS
+324 HSFVNSS
-335 NICDGIVTAQFRWN
+335 NICNGIVTAQFRWN
-349 DDTKPK
+349 DTEE
-355 PNTSKISAETEI
+355 NTSRISDETEI
-367 IITPKLDPSLNIKS
+367 TITPKLDPSLDIKS

-400 TIRLTAKGIT
+400 TIRLTAKDIT

-420 NNELIDITIDDNQAV
+420 NNELIDVTIDDNHEAV
-435 KDVVASENTKV
+435 KDVVVSENTKV
-446 SEKSTGTEYDFR
+446 SEKSTGTEYNFR

-463 GNNLGLSDIQ
+463 GKNLGLSNIQ

-539 TKKIGTISYNAYGV
+539 TKKFGTISYNASGV
-553 QEQEPDEYSSVSAY
+553 QEQDPDEYSSVSAY

-622 TSTNVLPMCF
+622 TSVNVIPICF
-632 DTIGGSGRDNIYYK
+632 DNIGGSGKDKIYYK

-654 RFYIILARDKDVQ
+654 RYIILARDKNVKT
-667 RYYAKC
+667 YYAKC
-673 TDKAGNSSE
+673 TDNAGNSSE
-682 TSEPNNSTT
+682 TSEPNDSTT
-691 SATYS
+691 TATYS

-711 TNIKSGETKTLT
+711 KNIKSGETKTLT

-753 VKVTAS
+753 VKVTTS

-776 TFNHL
+776 TFDHL

-823 PTVKSKGNNPYS
+823 SAVKKKGNNPYS

-864 NMTLYAIVKT
+864 NMTLYAIVKIN
-874 KKTRFYAFPNEEYGL
+874 KTRFYAFPNEDYGL

-897 AYAKQNFKGMILTNS
+897 AYAKQNFKGMILTN
-912 GTRADYESTD
+912 TSTAAYYNSTN
-922 WKYTGGKMWF
+922 WQYTGGKMWF
-932 VGYVDPSNLCGGGSL
+932 VGNVNPSNLCSGGSL
-947 GVGKVCTNCWVP
+947 GVGKVCTSCWVP

>member
-75 NVVTFSDLIKNKNI
+75 SVVTFSELKTSKNI
-89 DDIKGYKSNSNL
+89 DDIKGYKSNIDL
-101 KGRVIIV
+101 KGRIIIV
-108 KKEKDYDYKMCYLN
+108 KKEKDYDYKMCYLEPGTTDE
-122 SNNNEED
+122 SLEEAK
-129 EKKGG
+129 ELNAASLK
-134 TPVADEDL
+134 T
-142 LEKLGIESNINANN
+142 LGINKDTNTNN
-156 CDTNWLSNK
+156 CDPNWLSNG
-165 ASTFKAE
+165 ANTFIAD
-172 YGNTDEIYLY
+172 YGGDKPISIYLY
-182 YSETNNPETIKRGL
+182 YSETNNPKTIKEKLSVEKKLAKRSSSSE
-196 GVTKTLTKISPS
+196 TP
-208 GAELE
+208 LE
-213 TVKLEN
+213 EVKLGG
-219 TKYYPENITAIDLRA
+219 TKYYPENITAIDLRT
-234 AKERDKEY
+234 AKEKDQTY
-242 KLIYRIKT
+242 NLTYRIKT
-250 EADEKGKDLVVEKKL
+250 EDQDITKTKVL
-265 HVVRYDAPDVKQ
+265 HVVRYDAPDVEQ
-277 SNGMVELNW
+277 SNGMVKLSWETDDNEKKV
-286 NTNGNEIRTEKLGTR
+286 GNLQTS
-301 FSEYQY
+301 FSKYQY
-307 REKKCD
+307 REKTCS
-313 GKWNNWVDIIK
+313 GKWNTWVDIE
-324 GTHTHSFNNSS
+324 GGNNTHSFVNSS
-335 NICDGIVTAQFRWN
+335 NICNGIVTAQFRWN
-349 DDTKPK
+349 DTEE
-355 PNTSKISAETEI
+355 NTSRISDETEI
-367 IITPKLDPSLNIKS
+367 TITPKLDPSLDIKS

-400 TIRLTAKGIT
+400 TIRLTAKDIT

-420 NNELIDITIDDNQAV
+420 NNELIDVTIDDNHEAV
-435 KDVVASENTKV
+435 KDVVVSENTKV
-446 SEKSTGTEYDFR
+446 SEKSTGTEYNFR

-463 GNNLGLSDIQ
+463 GKNLGLSNIQ

-539 TKKIGTISYNAYGV
+539 TKKFGTISYNASGV
-553 QEQEPDEYSSVSAY
+553 QEQDPDEYSSVSAY

-616 SVVIEY
+616 SIVIEY
-622 TSTNVLPMCF
+622 TSVNVIPICF
-632 DTIGGSGRDNIYYK
+632 DNIGGSGKDKIYYK

-654 RFYIILARDKDVQ
+654 RYIILARDKNVKT
-667 RYYAKC
+667 YYAKC
-673 TDKAGNSSE
+673 TDNAGNSSE
-682 TSEPNNSTT
+682 TSEPNDSTT
-691 SATYS
+691 TATYS

-701 NGGTGSMSPI
+701 NGGTGSVSPI
-711 TNIKSGETKTLT
+711 KNIKSGETKTLT

-753 VKVTAS
+753 VKVTTS

-776 TFNHL
+776 TFDHL

-823 PTVKSKGNNPYS
+823 SAVKKKGNNPYS

-864 NMTLYAIVKT
+864 NMTLYAIVKIN
-874 KKTRFYAFPNEEYGL
+874 KTRFYAFPNEDYGL

-897 AYAKQNFKGMILTNS
+897 AYAKQNFKGMILTN
-912 GTRADYESTD
+912 TSTAAYYNSTN
-922 WKYTGGKMWF
+922 WQYTGGKMWF
-932 VGYVDPSNLCGGGSL
+932 VGNVNPSNLCGGGSL
-947 GVGKVCTNCWVP
+947 GVGKVCTSCWVP

>member
-39 KFEKAYYEK
+39 KFEKEYYEK

-75 NVVTFSDLIKNKNI
+75 SVVTFSTLKTNKNI
-89 DDIKGYKSNSNL
+89 DDIKGYKSEEL
-101 KGRVIIV
+101 KGRIIIV
-108 KKEKDYDYKMCYLN
+108 KKVEGYDYKMCYLEPDDTTDE
-122 SNNNEED
+122 SSKDAEELNTD
-129 EKKGG
+129 SLK
-134 TPVADEDL
+134 T
-142 LEKLGIESNINANN
+142 LGIKDETNANN
-156 CDTNWLSNK
+156 CDPNWLSNG
-165 ASTFKAE
+165 ANTFE
-172 YGNTDEIYLY
+172 TDYEDDKPIYLY
-182 YSETNNPETIKRGL
+182 YSETNNPETIKEKLRIEQTLRKKASSSSKKYLEEVNL
-196 GVTKTLTKISPS
+196 G
-208 GAELE
+208 G
-213 TVKLEN
+213 
-219 TKYYPENITAIDLRA
+219 TKYYPENITAIDLRT
-234 AKERDKEY
+234 AKEKDQTY
-242 KLIYRIKT
+242 NLTYRIKT
-250 EADEKGKDLVVEKKL
+250 EVDEEGKKDLIVEKEL
-265 HVVRYDAPDVKQ
+265 HVVRYGAPDVEQ

-286 NTNGNEIRTEKLGTR
+286 KTGDNEEKVGNLHTS
-301 FSEYQY
+301 FSKYQY
-307 REKKCD
+307 REKTCS
-313 GKWNNWVDIIK
+313 GKWNTWIDIA
-324 GTHTHSFNNSS
+324 GGNNTHSFVNSS
-335 NICDGIVTAQFRWN
+335 NICNGIVTAQFRWN
-349 DDTKPK
+349 DTEE
-355 PNTSKISAETEI
+355 NTSRISDETEI
-367 IITPKLDPSLNIKS
+367 TITPKLDPSLDIKS

-387 NKLYDYNWTNKDV
+387 NKTYDNNWTNKDV
-400 TIRLTAKGIT
+400 TIRLTAKDIT

-420 NNELIDITIDDNQAV
+420 NNELIDVTIDDNHEAV
-435 KDVVASENTKV
+435 KDVVVSENTKV
-446 SEKSTGTEYDFR
+446 SEKSTGTEYNFR

-463 GNNLGLSDIQ
+463 GKNLGLSNIQ

-539 TKKIGTISYNAYGV
+539 TKKFGTISYNASGV
-553 QEQEPDEYSSVSAY
+553 QEQDPDEYSSVSAY

-622 TSTNVLPMCF
+622 TSVNVIPICF
-632 DTIGGSGRDNIYYK
+632 DNIGGSGKDKIYYK

-654 RFYIILARDKDVQ
+654 RYIILARDKNVKT
-667 RYYAKC
+667 YYAKC
-673 TDKAGNSSE
+673 TDNAGNSSE
-682 TSEPNNSTT
+682 TSEPNDSTT
-691 SATYS
+691 TATYS

-711 TNIKSGETKTLT
+711 KNIKSGETKTLT

-753 VKVTAS
+753 VKVTTS

-776 TFNHL
+776 TFDHL
-781 KAVWMSQTNTTKSCQ
+781 KAVWMSQTNTTRSCQ

-823 PTVKSKGNNPYS
+823 SAVKKKGNNPYS

-874 KKTRFYAFPNEEYGL
+874 NKTRFYAFPNEDYGL

-897 AYAKQNFKGMILTNS
+897 AYAKQNFKGMILTN
-912 GTRADYESTD
+912 TSTAAYYNSTN
-922 WKYTGGKMWF
+922 WQYTGGKMWF
-932 VGYVDPSNLCGGGSL
+932 VGNVDPSNLCSGGSL
-947 GVGKVCTNCWVP
+947 GVGKVCTSCWVP

>member
-75 NVVTFSDLIKNKNI
+75 NVVTFSDLKESKNI
-89 DDIKGYKSNSNL
+89 DDIKGYKSVDDL
-101 KGRVIIV
+101 KGRIIIV
-108 KKEKDYDYKMCYLN
+108 KKVEGYDYKMCYLAP
-122 SNNNEED
+122 
-129 EKKGG
+129 
-134 TPVADEDL
+134 TPADADERNASTTLTDGDL
-142 LEKLGIESNINANN
+142 LEKLGTNKTINTNN
-156 CDTNWLSNK
+156 CDVNWLKNTK
-165 ASTFKAE
+165 ETFEAT
-172 YGNTDEIYLY
+172 YGRADEIYLY
-182 YSETNNPETIKRGL
+182 YSETNNPKTIKEKL
-196 GVTKTLTKISPS
+196 GVTKKLFKKSSSKKTL
-208 GAELE
+208 AEVTLE
-213 TVKLEN
+213 GTE
-219 TKYYPENITAIDLRA
+219 YYPENITAIDLRT
-234 AKERDKEY
+234 AKEKDQTY
-242 KLIYRIKT
+242 NLTYRIKT
-250 EADEKGKDLVVEKKL
+250 ETGKDGKKDLVVEKKL
-265 HVVRYDAPDVKQ
+265 HVVRYDAPDVEQ
-277 SNGMVELNW
+277 SNGMVQLNW
-286 NTNGNEIRTEKLGTR
+286 EAGDNEEKVENLDTR
-301 FSEYQY
+301 FSRYQY
-307 REKKCD
+307 REKTCS
-313 GKWNNWVDIIK
+313 GKWNTWVDIA
-324 GTHTHSFNNSS
+324 GGNNTHSFVNSS
-335 NICDGIVTAQFRWN
+335 NICNGIVTAQFRWN
-349 DDTKPK
+349 DTEE
-355 PNTSKISAETEI
+355 NTSRISDETEI
-367 IITPKLDPSLNIKS
+367 TITPKLDPSLDIKS

-400 TIRLTAKGIT
+400 TIRLTAKDIT

-420 NNELIDITIDDNQAV
+420 NNELIDVTIDDNHEAV
-435 KDVVASENTKV
+435 KDVVVSENTKV
-446 SEKSTGTEYDFR
+446 SEKSTGTEYNFR

-463 GNNLGLSDIQ
+463 GKNLGLSNIQ

-539 TKKIGTISYNAYGV
+539 TKKFGTISYNASGV
-553 QEQEPDEYSSVSAY
+553 QEQDPDEYSSVSAY

-622 TSTNVLPMCF
+622 TSVNVIPICF
-632 DTIGGSGRDNIYYK
+632 DNIGGSGKDKIYYK

-654 RFYIILARDKDVQ
+654 RYIILARDKNVKT
-667 RYYAKC
+667 YYAKC
-673 TDKAGNSSE
+673 TDNAGNSSE
-682 TSEPNNSTT
+682 TSEPNDSTT
-691 SATYS
+691 TATYS

-711 TNIKSGETKTLT
+711 KNIRSGETKTLT

-753 VKVTAS
+753 VKVTTS

-776 TFNHL
+776 TFDHL

-823 PTVKSKGNNPYS
+823 SAVKKKGNNPYS

-864 NMTLYAIVKT
+864 NMTLYAIVKIN
-874 KKTRFYAFPNEEYGL
+874 KTRFYAFPNEDYGL

-897 AYAKQNFKGMILTNS
+897 AYAKQNFKGMILTN
-912 GTRADYESTD
+912 TSTAAYYNSTN
-922 WKYTGGKMWF
+922 WQYTGGKIWF
-932 VGYVDPSNLCGGGSL
+932 VGNVNPSNLCGGGSL
-947 GVGKVCTNCWVP
+947 GVGKVCTSCWVP

>member
-75 NVVTFSDLIKNKNI
+75 SVVTFSELKTSKNI
-89 DDIKGYKSNSNL
+89 DDIKGYKSNIDL
-101 KGRVIIV
+101 KGRIIIV
-108 KKEKDYDYKMCYLN
+108 KKEKDYDYKMCYLEPGTTDE
-122 SNNNEED
+122 SLEEAK
-129 EKKGG
+129 ELN
-134 TPVADEDL
+134 ADSL
-142 LEKLGIESNINANN
+142 KTLGINKDTNTNN
-156 CDTNWLSNK
+156 CDPNWLSNG
-165 ASTFKAE
+165 ANTFIAD
-172 YGNTDEIYLY
+172 YGGDKPISIYLY
-182 YSETNNPETIKRGL
+182 YSETNNPKTIKEKLSVEKKLAKRSSSSE
-196 GVTKTLTKISPS
+196 TP
-208 GAELE
+208 LE
-213 TVKLEN
+213 EVKLGG
-219 TKYYPENITAIDLRA
+219 TKYYPENITAIDLRT
-234 AKERDKEY
+234 AKEKDQTY
-242 KLIYRIKT
+242 NLTYRIKT
-250 EADEKGKDLVVEKKL
+250 EDQDITKTKVL
-265 HVVRYDAPDVKQ
+265 HVVRYDAPDVEQ
-277 SNGMVELNW
+277 SNGMVKLSWETDDNEKKV
-286 NTNGNEIRTEKLGTR
+286 GNLQTS
-301 FSEYQY
+301 FSKYQY
-307 REKKCD
+307 REKTCS
-313 GKWNNWVDIIK
+313 GKWNTWVDIE
-324 GTHTHSFNNSS
+324 GGNNTHSFVNSS
-335 NICDGIVTAQFRWN
+335 NICNGIVTAQFRWN
-349 DDTKPK
+349 DTEE
-355 PNTSKISAETEI
+355 NTSRISDETEI
-367 IITPKLDPSLNIKS
+367 TITPKLDPSLDIKS

-400 TIRLTAKGIT
+400 TIRLTAKDIT

-420 NNELIDITIDDNQAV
+420 NNELIDVTIDDNHEAV
-435 KDVVASENTKV
+435 KDVVVSENTKV
-446 SEKSTGTEYDFR
+446 SEKSTGTEYNFR

-463 GNNLGLSDIQ
+463 GKNLGFSNIQ

-539 TKKIGTISYNAYGV
+539 TKKFGTISYNASGV
-553 QEQEPDEYSSVSAY
+553 QEQDPDEYSSVSAY

-622 TSTNVLPMCF
+622 TSVNVIPICF
-632 DTIGGSGRDNIYYK
+632 DNIGGSGKDKIYYK

-654 RFYIILARDKDVQ
+654 RYIILARDKNVKT
-667 RYYAKC
+667 YYAKC
-673 TDKAGNSSE
+673 TDNAGNSSE
-682 TSEPNNSTT
+682 TSEPNDSTT
-691 SATYS
+691 TATYS

-711 TNIKSGETKTLT
+711 KNIKSGETKTLT

-753 VKVTAS
+753 VKVTTS

-776 TFNHL
+776 TFDHL

-823 PTVKSKGNNPYS
+823 SAVKKKGNNPYS

-864 NMTLYAIVKT
+864 NMTLYAIVKIN
-874 KKTRFYAFPNEEYGL
+874 KTRFYAFPNEDYGL

-897 AYAKQNFKGMILTNS
+897 AYAKQNFKGMILTN
-912 GTRADYESTD
+912 TSTAAYYNSTN
-922 WKYTGGKMWF
+922 WQYTGGKMWF
-932 VGYVDPSNLCGGGSL
+932 VGNVNPSNLCGGGSL
-947 GVGKVCTNCWVP
+947 GVGKVCTSCWVP

>member
-75 NVVTFSDLIKNKNI
+75 SVVTFSELKTSKNI
-89 DDIKGYKSNSNL
+89 DDIKGYKSNIDL
-101 KGRVIIV
+101 KGRIIIV
-108 KKEKDYDYKMCYLN
+108 KKEKDYDYKMCYLEPGTTDE
-122 SNNNEED
+122 SLEEAK
-129 EKKGG
+129 ELNAASLK
-134 TPVADEDL
+134 T
-142 LEKLGIESNINANN
+142 LGINKDTNTNN
-156 CDTNWLSNK
+156 CDPNWLSNG
-165 ASTFKAE
+165 ANTFIAD
-172 YGNTDEIYLY
+172 YGGDKPISIYLY
-182 YSETNNPETIKRGL
+182 YSETNNPKTIKEKLSVEKKLAKRSSSSE
-196 GVTKTLTKISPS
+196 TP
-208 GAELE
+208 LE
-213 TVKLEN
+213 EVKLGG
-219 TKYYPENITAIDLRA
+219 TKYYPENITAIDLRT
-234 AKERDKEY
+234 AKEKDQTY
-242 KLIYRIKT
+242 NLTYRIKT
-250 EADEKGKDLVVEKKL
+250 EDQDITKTKVL
-265 HVVRYDAPDVKQ
+265 HVVRYDAPDVEQ
-277 SNGMVELNW
+277 SNGMVKLSWETDDNEKKV
-286 NTNGNEIRTEKLGTR
+286 GNLQTS
-301 FSEYQY
+301 FSKYQY
-307 REKKCD
+307 REKTCS
-313 GKWNNWVDIIK
+313 GKWNTWVDIE
-324 GTHTHSFNNSS
+324 GGNNTHSFVNSS
-335 NICDGIVTAQFRWN
+335 NICNGIVTAQFRWN
-349 DDTKPK
+349 DTEE
-355 PNTSKISAETEI
+355 NTSRISDETEI
-367 IITPKLDPSLNIKS
+367 TITPKLDPSLDIKS

-400 TIRLTAKGIT
+400 TIRLTAKDIT

-420 NNELIDITIDDNQAV
+420 NNELIDVTIDDNHEAV
-435 KDVVASENTKV
+435 KDVVVSENTKV
-446 SEKSTGTEYDFR
+446 SEKSTGTEYNFR

-463 GNNLGLSDIQ
+463 GKNLGLSNIQ

-539 TKKIGTISYNAYGV
+539 TKKFGTISYNASGV
-553 QEQEPDEYSSVSAY
+553 QEQDPDEYSSVSAY

-622 TSTNVLPMCF
+622 TSVNVIPICF
-632 DTIGGSGRDNIYYK
+632 DNIGGSGKDKIYYK

-654 RFYIILARDKDVQ
+654 RYIILARDKNVKT
-667 RYYAKC
+667 YYAKC
-673 TDKAGNSSE
+673 TDNAGNSSE
-682 TSEPNNSTT
+682 TSEPNDSTT

-711 TNIKSGETKTLT
+711 KNIKSGETKTLT

-753 VKVTAS
+753 VKVTTS

-776 TFNHL
+776 TFDHL

-823 PTVKSKGNNPYS
+823 SAVKKKGNNPYS

-874 KKTRFYAFPNEEYGL
+874 NKTRFYAFPNEDYGL

-897 AYAKQNFKGMILTNS
+897 AYAKQNFKGMILTN
-912 GTRADYESTD
+912 ASTAAYYNSTN
-922 WKYTGGKMWF
+922 WQYTGGKMWF
-932 VGYVDPSNLCGGGSL
+932 VGNVDPSNLCSGGSL
-947 GVGKVCTNCWVP
+947 GVGKVCTSCWVP

>member
-75 NVVTFSDLIKNKNI
+75 SVVTFSELKTSKNI
-89 DDIKGYKSNSNL
+89 DDIKGYKSNIDL
-101 KGRVIIV
+101 KGRIIIV
-108 KKEKDYDYKMCYLN
+108 KKEKDYDYKMCYLEPGTTDE
-122 SNNNEED
+122 SLEEAK
-129 EKKGG
+129 ELNAASLK
-134 TPVADEDL
+134 T
-142 LEKLGIESNINANN
+142 LGINKDTNTNN
-156 CDTNWLSNK
+156 CDPNWLSNG
-165 ASTFKAE
+165 ANTFIAD
-172 YGNTDEIYLY
+172 YGGDKPISIYLY
-182 YSETNNPETIKRGL
+182 YSETNNPKTIKEKLSVEKKLAKRSSSSE
-196 GVTKTLTKISPS
+196 TP
-208 GAELE
+208 LE
-213 TVKLEN
+213 EVKLGG
-219 TKYYPENITAIDLRA
+219 TKYYPENITAIDLRT
-234 AKERDKEY
+234 AKEKDQTY
-242 KLIYRIKT
+242 NLTYRIKT
-250 EADEKGKDLVVEKKL
+250 EDQDITKTKVL
-265 HVVRYDAPDVKQ
+265 HVVRYDAPDVEQ
-277 SNGMVELNW
+277 SNGMVKLSWETDDNEKKV
-286 NTNGNEIRTEKLGTR
+286 GNLQTS
-301 FSEYQY
+301 FSKYQY
-307 REKKCD
+307 REKTCS
-313 GKWNNWVDIIK
+313 GKWNTWVDIE
-324 GTHTHSFNNSS
+324 GGNNTHSFVNSS
-335 NICDGIVTAQFRWN
+335 NICNGIVTAQFRWN
-349 DDTKPK
+349 DTEE
-355 PNTSKISAETEI
+355 NTSRISDETEI
-367 IITPKLDPSLNIKS
+367 TITPKLNPSLDIKS

-400 TIRLTAKGIT
+400 TIRLTARDIT

-420 NNELIDITIDDNQAV
+420 NNELIDVTIDDNHEAV
-435 KDVVASENTKV
+435 KDVVVSENTKV
-446 SEKSTGTEYDFR
+446 SEKSTGTEYNFR

-463 GNNLGLSDIQ
+463 GKNLGLSNIQ

-539 TKKIGTISYNAYGV
+539 TKKFGTISYNASGV
-553 QEQEPDEYSSVSAY
+553 QEQDPDEYSSVSAY

-622 TSTNVLPMCF
+622 TSVNVIPICF
-632 DTIGGSGRDNIYYK
+632 DNIGGSGKDKIYYK

-654 RFYIILARDKDVQ
+654 RYIILARDKNVKT
-667 RYYAKC
+667 YYAKC
-673 TDKAGNSSE
+673 TDNAGNSSE
-682 TSEPNNSTT
+682 TSEPNDSTT
-691 SATYS
+691 TATYS

-711 TNIKSGETKTLT
+711 KNIKSGETKTLT

-753 VKVTAS
+753 VKVTTS

-776 TFNHL
+776 TFDHL

-823 PTVKSKGNNPYS
+823 SAVKKKGNNPYS

-864 NMTLYAIVKT
+864 NMTLYAIVKIN
-874 KKTRFYAFPNEEYGL
+874 KTRFYAFPNEDYGL

-897 AYAKQNFKGMILTNS
+897 AYAKQNFKGMILTN
-912 GTRADYESTD
+912 ASTAAYYNSTN
-922 WKYTGGKMWF
+922 WQYTGGKMWF
-932 VGYVDPSNLCGGGSL
+932 VGNVDPSNLCSGGSL
-947 GVGKVCTNCWVP
+947 GVGKVCTSCWVP

>member
-75 NVVTFSDLIKNKNI
+75 SVVTFSELKENKNI
-89 DDIKGYKSNSNL
+89 DDIKGYKSVGDL
-101 KGRVIIV
+101 KGRIIIV
-108 KKEKDYDYKMCYLN
+108 KKVEGYDYKMCYLEPN
-122 SNNNEED
+122 TED
-129 EKKGG
+129 EKNASTTLTDKN
-134 TPVADEDL
+134 L
-142 LEKLGIESNINANN
+142 LEKLGTKETTNANN
-156 CDTNWLSNK
+156 CDANWLENTK
-165 ASTFKAE
+165 ETFEAT
-172 YGNTDEIYLY
+172 YGSADAIYLY
-182 YSETNNPETIKRGL
+182 YSETNNPKTKEKL
-196 GVTKTLTKISPS
+196 GVTKKLFKKSSSKKTL
-208 GAELE
+208 AEVTLE
-213 TVKLEN
+213 GTE
-219 TKYYPENITAIDLRA
+219 YYPENITAIDLRT
-234 AKERDKEY
+234 AKEKDQTY
-242 KLIYRIKT
+242 NLTYRIKT
-250 EADEKGKDLVVEKKL
+250 ETGKDGKKDLVVEKKL
-265 HVVRYDAPDVKQ
+265 HVVRYDAPDVEQ
-277 SNGMVELNW
+277 SNGMVQLNW
-286 NTNGNEIRTEKLGTR
+286 KTGDNEGKVGNLHTR
-301 FSEYQY
+301 FSRYQY
-307 REKKCD
+307 REKTCS
-313 GKWNNWVDIIK
+313 GKWNTWVDIAGGNNI
-324 GTHTHSFNNSS
+324 HSFVNSS
-335 NICDGIVTAQFRWN
+335 NICNGIVTAQFRWN
-349 DDTKPK
+349 DTEE
-355 PNTSKISAETEI
+355 NTSRISDETEI
-367 IITPKLDPSLNIKS
+367 TITPKLDPSLDIKS

-400 TIRLTAKGIT
+400 TIRLTAKDIT

-420 NNELIDITIDDNQAV
+420 NNELIDVTIDDNHEAV
-435 KDVVASENTKV
+435 KDVVVSENTKV
-446 SEKSTGTEYDFR
+446 SEKSTGTEYNFR

-463 GNNLGLSDIQ
+463 GKNLGLSNIQ

-539 TKKIGTISYNAYGV
+539 TKKFGTISYNASGV
-553 QEQEPDEYSSVSAY
+553 QEQDPDEYSSVSAY

-622 TSTNVLPMCF
+622 TSVNVIPICF
-632 DTIGGSGRDNIYYK
+632 DNIGGSGKDKIYYK

-654 RFYIILARDKDVQ
+654 RYIILARDKNVKT
-667 RYYAKC
+667 YYAKC
-673 TDKAGNSSE
+673 TDNAGNSSE
-682 TSEPNNSTT
+682 TSEPNDSTT
-691 SATYS
+691 TATYS

-711 TNIKSGETKTLT
+711 KNIKSGETKTLT

-776 TFNHL
+776 TFDHL

-823 PTVKSKGNNPYS
+823 SAVKKKGNNPYS

-864 NMTLYAIVKT
+864 NMTLYAIVKIN
-874 KKTRFYAFPNEEYGL
+874 KTRFYAFPNEDYGL

-897 AYAKQNFKGMILTNS
+897 AYAKQNFKGMILTN
-912 GTRADYESTD
+912 TSTAAYYNSTN
-922 WKYTGGKMWF
+922 WQYTGGKMWF
-932 VGYVDPSNLCGGGSL
+932 VGNVNPSNLCSGGSL
-947 GVGKVCTNCWVP
+947 GVGKVCTSCWVP

>member
-75 NVVTFSDLIKNKNI
+75 SVVTFSELKTSKNI
-89 DDIKGYKSNSNL
+89 DDIKGYKSNIDL
-101 KGRVIIV
+101 KGRIIIV
-108 KKEKDYDYKMCYLN
+108 KKEKDYDYKMCYLEPGTTDE
-122 SNNNEED
+122 SLEEAK
-129 EKKGG
+129 ELNAASLK
-134 TPVADEDL
+134 T
-142 LEKLGIESNINANN
+142 LGINKDTNTNN
-156 CDTNWLSNK
+156 CDPNWLSNG
-165 ASTFKAE
+165 ANTFIAD
-172 YGNTDEIYLY
+172 YGGDKPISIYLY
-182 YSETNNPETIKRGL
+182 YSETNNPKTIKEKLSVEKKLAKRSSSSE
-196 GVTKTLTKISPS
+196 TP
-208 GAELE
+208 LE
-213 TVKLEN
+213 EVKLGG
-219 TKYYPENITAIDLRA
+219 TKYYPENITAIDLRT
-234 AKERDKEY
+234 AKEKDQTY
-242 KLIYRIKT
+242 NLTYRIKT
-250 EADEKGKDLVVEKKL
+250 EDQDITKTKVL
-265 HVVRYDAPDVKQ
+265 HVVRYDAPDVEQ
-277 SNGMVELNW
+277 SNGMVKLSWETDDNEKKV
-286 NTNGNEIRTEKLGTR
+286 GNLQTS
-301 FSEYQY
+301 FSKYQY
-307 REKKCD
+307 REKTCS
-313 GKWNNWVDIIK
+313 GKWNTWVDIE
-324 GTHTHSFNNSS
+324 GGNNTHSFVNSS
-335 NICDGIVTAQFRWN
+335 NICNGIVTAQFRWN
-349 DDTKPK
+349 DTEE
-355 PNTSKISAETEI
+355 NTSRISDETEI
-367 IITPKLDPSLNIKS
+367 TITPKLDPSLDIKS

-400 TIRLTAKGIT
+400 TIRLTAKDIT

-420 NNELIDITIDDNQAV
+420 NNELIDVTIDDNHEAV
-435 KDVVASENTKV
+435 KDVVVSENTKV
-446 SEKSTGTEYDFR
+446 SEKSTGTEYNFR

-463 GNNLGLSDIQ
+463 GKNLGLSNIQ

-539 TKKIGTISYNAYGV
+539 TKKFGTISYNASGV
-553 QEQEPDEYSSVSAY
+553 QEQDPDEYSSVSAY

-622 TSTNVLPMCF
+622 TSVNVIPICF
-632 DTIGGSGRDNIYYK
+632 DNIGGSGKDKIYYK

-654 RFYIILARDKDVQ
+654 RYIILARDKNVKT
-667 RYYAKC
+667 YYAKC
-673 TDKAGNSSE
+673 TDNAGNSSE
-682 TSEPNNSTT
+682 TSEPNDSTT
-691 SATYS
+691 TATYS

-711 TNIKSGETKTLT
+711 KNIKSGETKTLT

-753 VKVTAS
+753 VKVTTS

-776 TFNHL
+776 TFDHL

-807 NLTAPSGG
+807 HLTAPSGG

-823 PTVKSKGNNPYS
+823 SAVKKKGNNPYS

-864 NMTLYAIVKT
+864 NMTLYAIVKIN
-874 KKTRFYAFPNEEYGL
+874 KTRFYAFPNEDYGL

-897 AYAKQNFKGMILTNS
+897 AYAKQNFKGMI
-912 GTRADYESTD
+912 
-922 WKYTGGKMWF
+922 
-932 VGYVDPSNLCGGGSL
+932 
-947 GVGKVCTNCWVP
+947 
-959 GDWVDW
+959 

>member
-75 NVVTFSDLIKNKNI
+75 SVVTFSELKTSKNI
-89 DDIKGYKSNSNL
+89 DDIKGYKSNIDL
-101 KGRVIIV
+101 KGRIIIV
-108 KKEKDYDYKMCYLN
+108 KKEKDYDYKMCYLEPGTTDE
-122 SNNNEED
+122 SLEEAK
-129 EKKGG
+129 ELNAASLK
-134 TPVADEDL
+134 T
-142 LEKLGIESNINANN
+142 LGINKDTNTNN
-156 CDTNWLSNK
+156 CDPNWLSNG
-165 ASTFKAE
+165 ANTFIAD
-172 YGNTDEIYLY
+172 YGGDKPISIYLY
-182 YSETNNPETIKRGL
+182 YSETNNPKTIKEKLSVEKKLAKRSSSSE
-196 GVTKTLTKISPS
+196 TP
-208 GAELE
+208 LE
-213 TVKLEN
+213 EVKLGG
-219 TKYYPENITAIDLRA
+219 TKYYPENITAIDLRT
-234 AKERDKEY
+234 AKEKDQTY
-242 KLIYRIKT
+242 NLTYRIKT
-250 EADEKGKDLVVEKKL
+250 EDQDITKTKVL
-265 HVVRYDAPDVKQ
+265 HVVRYDAPDVEQ
-277 SNGMVELNW
+277 SNGMVKLSWETDDNEKKV
-286 NTNGNEIRTEKLGTR
+286 GNLQTS
-301 FSEYQY
+301 FSKYQY
-307 REKKCD
+307 REKTCS
-313 GKWNNWVDIIK
+313 GKWNTWVDIE
-324 GTHTHSFNNSS
+324 GGNNTHSFVNSS
-335 NICDGIVTAQFRWN
+335 NICNGIVTAQFRWN
-349 DDTKPK
+349 DTEE
-355 PNTSKISAETEI
+355 NTSRISDETEI
-367 IITPKLDPSLNIKS
+367 TITPKLDSSLDIKS

-400 TIRLTAKGIT
+400 TIRLTAKDIT

-420 NNELIDITIDDNQAV
+420 NNELIDVTIDDNHEAV
-435 KDVVASENTKV
+435 KDVVVSENTKV
-446 SEKSTGTEYDFR
+446 SEKSTGTEYNFR

-463 GNNLGLSDIQ
+463 GKNLGLSNIQ

-539 TKKIGTISYNAYGV
+539 TKKFGTISYNASGV
-553 QEQEPDEYSSVSAY
+553 QEQDPDEYSSVSAY

-622 TSTNVLPMCF
+622 TSVNVIPICF
-632 DTIGGSGRDNIYYK
+632 DNIGGSGKDKIYYK

-654 RFYIILARDKDVQ
+654 RYIILARDKNVKT
-667 RYYAKC
+667 YYAKC
-673 TDKAGNSSE
+673 TDNAGNSSE
-682 TSEPNNSTT
+682 TSEPNDSTT
-691 SATYS
+691 TATYS

-711 TNIKSGETKTLT
+711 KNIKSGETKTLT

-753 VKVTAS
+753 VKVTTS

-776 TFNHL
+776 TFDHL

-823 PTVKSKGNNPYS
+823 SAVKKKGNNPYS

-864 NMTLYAIVKT
+864 NMTLYAIVKIN
-874 KKTRFYAFPNEEYGL
+874 KTRFYAFPNEDYGL

-897 AYAKQNFKGMILTNS
+897 AYAKQNFKGMILTN
-912 GTRADYESTD
+912 TSTAAYYNSTN
-922 WKYTGGKMWF
+922 WQYTGGKMWF
-932 VGYVDPSNLCGGGSL
+932 VGNVNPSNLCGGGSL
-947 GVGKVCTNCWVP
+947 GVGKVCTSCWVP